1 MKRAGALAGLFV
13 FLVISAFGQIPPGYY
28 DDAQGLSGEELK
40 TALNAIIDD
49 HIEYQ
54 YTSSGTDLW
63 DILKDSD
70 EDPSNPDNVILFYTG
85 WSVDAEQEYNNGN
98 GWSREHVWAQSHGG
112 LDPDD
117 EGPGTDAHH
126 LRPCDISVNSARSN
140 KDFDNGG
147 EEYLKYGTIP
157 TGCYSDENSW
167 EPRDEVKGDVARMI
181 FYMVIRYE
189 DYPMEIDLEAVD
201 EVNTAPDPEHGKLST
216 LLEWHQQD
224 PPNDFELNRNE
235 VIYDY
240 QENRNP
246 FIDHP
251 EYVSLIWGENT
262 TDTLIVNEIMYNSEE
277 YDEEWIELY
286 NPSEQAVDLSNWTI
300 LDDDLSH
307 DPVVLPQGAQIAGN
321 GYFTVSIFTNGNFPF
336 DPDYDGTGHF
346 ALNNDED
353 EVNLYSPTGQLIDHV
368 PYQDNAPWPTAP
380 DGSGSSL
387 SLLEPEL
394 DNSQGENWAGSEQN
408 GGTPG
413 QANFPNAPLLA
424 VTSPNGGVTL
434 YFTNT
439 YAIEWTYANLSGQLD
454 ILLKN
459 GPDEWVLAESVPV
472 EEGSW
477 QWTVSGSLPEDD
489 QYVIELAGEGISD
502 ESDASFS
509 IQEMPGAY
517 DPVITEIMYN
527 PPESGQDSLEF
538 IEIYNP
544 GSTSIDM
551 TGYYFSE
558 GISYTFPGVILE
570 PGSIVLIAKNG
581 DAFQNTFGIE
591 AMEWNSGALSN
602 SGEAV
607 ELKDQAGNLVDLVDY
622 DDGGSWPSQPD
633 SYGPSLEIID
643 PENENDDPANWK
655 ASEHFIAVNA
665 EGDSIW
671 ASPGFGGEA
680 PPQQQSLQLGSGY
693 QIISS
698 HMIANDPDMLA
709 VMAPLLDNGLQ
720 FVRNS
725 NGDMLHKIGPNW
737 INNIGDWNTI
747 EGYLAKMNAGNEL
760 VIEGDLIASDTPIP
774 VQAGFQFISF
784 LPNQPMDALTAMQS
798 ILGHMGFMRNTEG
811 DMLRK
816 IGPNWV
822 NNIGNMQ
829 AGEGYM
835 LKMEGEDV
843 VVYP

>member
-1 MKRAGALAGLFV
+1 MKKAGVLAGLFI
-13 FLVISAFGQIPPGYY
+13 FLFISARGQIPPGYY
-28 DDAQGLSGEELK
+28 DDAQGLVGEELK

-126 LRPCDISVNSARSN
+126 LRPCDISVNLARSN

-181 FYMVIRYE
+181 FYMVVRYE

-216 LLEWHQQD
+216 LLEWHQED
-224 PPNDFELNRNE
+224 PPNDFEINRNE
-235 VIYDY
+235 IIYDY
-240 QENRNP
+240 QDNRNP

-277 YDEEWIELY
+277 YDEEWIEIY

-300 LDDDLSH
+300 LDDDPSN

-353 EVNLYSPTGQLIDHV
+353 EVNLYSPAGQLIDHS
-368 PYQDNAPWPTAP
+368 PYQDNAPWPTEP
-380 DGSGSSL
+380 DGGGASL
-387 SLLEPEL
+387 SLLEAEL

-413 QANFPNAPLLA
+413 QTNFPNPPLLA
-424 VTSPNGGVTL
+424 VTSPNGGETL
-434 YFTNT
+434 YFNNS

-477 QWTVSGSLPEDD
+477 QWSVSSGLPEDD
-489 QYVIELAGEGISD
+489 QFVIELAGDGISD
-502 ESDASFS
+502 ESDAPFI

-527 PPESGQDSLEF
+527 PPEGGTDSLEF

-544 GSTSIDM
+544 NETPVDM
-551 TGYYFSE
+551 SGYYFSAGVSYVFSE
-558 GISYTFPGVILE
+558 YILGPGGFVLLATDISAFQYTFGTSALE
-570 PGSIVLIAKNG
+570 WG
-581 DAFQNTFGIE
+581 
-591 AMEWNSGALSN
+591 GALNNGGELIELRDGSGN
-602 SGEAV
+602 LIDIVNYDDSGE
-607 ELKDQAGNLVDLVDY
+607 
-622 DDGGSWPSQPD
+622 WPSQPD

-643 PENENDDPANWK
+643 PAAGNNDPANWRA
-655 ASEHFIAVNA
+655 ASHFVTVNA
-665 EGDSIW
+665 EGNSIW
-671 ASPGFGGEA
+671 ASPGFINEQA
-680 PPQQQSLQLGSGY
+680 LQQQSIILETGY
-693 QIISS
+693 QVISS
-698 HMIANDPDMLA
+698 HIVPENPDMLS
-709 VMAPLLDNGLQ
+709 VMSSLTDNGLE
-720 FVRNS
+720 FVRNTD
-725 NGDMLHKIGPNW
+725 GAMLHQIGPNW
-737 INNIGDWNTI
+737 VNNIGDWNTV
-747 EGYLAKMNAGNEL
+747 EGYLAKMSSSREL
-760 VIEGDLIASDTPIP
+760 IIDGDLIASDTPFP
-774 VQAGFQFISF
+774 VQSGFQFISY
-784 LPNQPMDALTAMQS
+784 LPAQPMDALTAMQS
-798 ILGHMGFMRNTEG
+798 ILDHMEFMRNTEG
-811 DMLRK
+811 DMLRR

-835 LKMEGEDV
+835 LKMESEDV